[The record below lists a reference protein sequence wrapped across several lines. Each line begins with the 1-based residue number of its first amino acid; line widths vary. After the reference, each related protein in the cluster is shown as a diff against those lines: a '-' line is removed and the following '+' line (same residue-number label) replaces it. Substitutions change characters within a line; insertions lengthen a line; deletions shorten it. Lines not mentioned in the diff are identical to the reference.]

1 MAAAL
6 REASHGPDPLQVY
19 ELRGGIYRDA
29 SWVKSPLQPMVITST
44 VDQAGS
50 RILFRGY
57 GVAPASAPIH
67 AGLLA
72 NDALLFLDE
81 AHNSR
86 AFAQTLASVS
96 KYRGD
101 AWAER
106 PLQAPFGFVEMT
118 ATPSRESANPFRL
131 TAEDRENEVLRQ
143 RLLARKPTRLVE
155 SQGRVEETL
164 VSEFLSLVKGAG
176 EIRGGAIM
184 VNRVA
189 TARHVSAL
197 LSAKGKP
204 AELVIGRMRPLDRD
218 DLMVRLDRV
227 HSGERRDANAAPI
240 FVVSTQCLETGADL
254 DFDVLVSE
262 CASID
267 AIQQRF
273 GRLDRLGSFG
283 RAAGSIVISSSQV
296 SPKRPDAIYGEAL
309 PLTWKWLKEMEPLN
323 MGIEAPNGEPLTAA
337 QRLQQLDAAEANRLR
352 RIGAHAPVLLPS
364 HLDAWVQTSPRPVP
378 EPDVALFLHGPKEG
392 APDVQVVWR
401 TDLDGTQPELWE
413 DIVALCPPV
422 SAEAMAVPIYEFQ
435 RWLAGAA
442 QDPNA
447 SDLEG
452 TGEDEAQAAP
462 NIRTVLAWRGDRSV
476 LLRDARDV
484 RPGDTFVVPV
494 SYQGWDT
501 LGHKP
506 IDAPDDLA
514 ERACYAGRRRVRVR
528 LHAAVIETWKK
539 TETLEDLTTLLK
551 EEDPGEGD
559 VLEILNQYR
568 VELGDAASEWLV
580 ALKHMKAS
588 NFRLIPYPEPIKG
601 AWVFESKS
609 RVVEED
615 SGGDEPSARERTSLK
630 DHTADV
636 RQHVTVFSS
645 RLADASLQSTL
656 EWAADWHDAG
666 KADIRFQALLRGGDI
681 LAARFARELLAKGER
696 PRVQKARGSGNDFE
710 RSGLPDGFRH
720 ELLSLQMAEK
730 AGPPQDLDGQLALH
744 AIAAHH
750 GRCRPFAPVIADS
763 MPEAVRFN
771 ECALSQVER
780 QTSRASSH

>member
-1 MAAAL
+1 MNGLKASDFGGFFEELHGKPPFPWQMSLAEQVCSEGWPDVIDLPTASGKTACIDIALFAMAIRERAPRRICFIVDRRVVVSEAWVRAREIAEKLSEASGGVLGSVAAAL
-6 REASHGPDPLQVY
+6 REAAHGPDPLQVY

-96 KYRGD
+96 RYRGD
-101 AWAER
+101 AWAESA
-106 PLQAPFGFVEMT
+106 LQAPFGFVEMT

-131 TAEDRENEVLRQ
+131 TAEDRQNEVLRQ

-155 SQGRVEETL
+155 SQGRMEETL
-164 VSEFLSLVKGAG
+164 VNEFLALVKGAG
-176 EIRGGAIM
+176 EVRGGAIM

-189 TARHVSAL
+189 TARQVSAL
-197 LSAKGKP
+197 LSAKGTP

-218 DLMVRLDRV
+218 DLMVRLERI
-227 HSGERRDANAAPI
+227 HSGKPRDSNAAPI

-273 GRLDRLGSFG
+273 GRLDRLGGFG

-296 SPKRPDAIYGEAL
+296 SPKRPDPIYGEAL
-309 PLTWKWLKEMEPLN
+309 PLTWKWLKEMEPIN
-323 MGIEAPNGEPLTAA
+323 MGIEALNGEPLTAA
-337 QRLQQLDAAEANRLR
+337 QRLLQLDASEANRLR
-352 RIGAHAPVLLPS
+352 RIGADAPVLLPS
-364 HLDAWVQTSPRPVP
+364 HLDTWVQTSPRPVP

-392 APDVQVVWR
+392 ASDVQVVWR
-401 TDLDGTQPELWE
+401 TDLDGAQAELWA

-422 SAEAMAVPIYEFQ
+422 SAEAMPVPIYECQ
-435 RWLAGAA
+435 RWLAGAT

-452 TGEDEAQAAP
+452 TGEGGAQSAP
-462 NIRTVLAWRGDRSV
+462 SIRTVLAWRGDRSV
-476 LLRDARDV
+476 LLRNAGDV
-484 RPGDTFVVPV
+484 RPGDTLVMPV

-506 IDAPDDLA
+506 LGAPDDLA

-539 TETLEDLTTLLK
+539 TEAREDLTGLLK
-551 EEDPGEGD
+551 EEDPRRG
-559 VLEILNQYR
+559 IF
-568 VELGDAASEWLV
+568 
-580 ALKHMKAS
+580 LKS
-588 NFRLIPYPEPIKG
+588 
-601 AWVFESKS
+601 
-609 RVVEED
+609 
-615 SGGDEPSARERTSLK
+615 
-630 DHTADV
+630 
-636 RQHVTVFSS
+636 
-645 RLADASLQSTL
+645 
-656 EWAADWHDAG
+656 
-666 KADIRFQALLRGGDI
+666 
-681 LAARFARELLAKGER
+681 
-696 PRVQKARGSGNDFE
+696 
-710 RSGLPDGFRH
+710 
-720 ELLSLQMAEK
+720 
-730 AGPPQDLDGQLALH
+730 
-744 AIAAHH
+744 
-750 GRCRPFAPVIADS
+750 
-763 MPEAVRFN
+763 
-771 ECALSQVER
+771 
-780 QTSRASSH
+780 